1 MIAQILVADDNNDIA
16 TLLKE
21 YLTTRKHRVIIVN
34 DGFQLA
40 AKAQEHKPHL
50 IITDVQMP
58 GGYGNTVYQVLQKDP
73 LTASIPVIF
82 MSAHP
87 FDKLKAILPN
97 DPKTRYIGKP
107 VVFPKLDEL
116 IAELL
121 PMGGYIP

>member
-16 TLLKE
+16 SLLKE
-21 YLTTRKHRVIIVN
+21 YLTARKHRVIIVN

-40 AKAQEHKPHL
+40 AKAHEHQPHL

-58 GGYGNTVYQVLQKDP
+58 GGYGNTVYQTLQKDP
-73 LTASIPVIF
+73 VTASIPVIF

-87 FDKLKAILPN
+87 YDKLKAILPN